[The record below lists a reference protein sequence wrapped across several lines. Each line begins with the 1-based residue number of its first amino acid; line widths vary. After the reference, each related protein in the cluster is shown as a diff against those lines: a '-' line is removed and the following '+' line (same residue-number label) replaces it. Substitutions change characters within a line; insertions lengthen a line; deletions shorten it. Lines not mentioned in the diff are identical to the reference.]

1 MAYRL
6 NIAIIA
12 MLAAGGEAKMSSV
25 ITVSTLASFI
35 ALLQSLEENFTL
47 AVAMFVIGFIATVS
61 IIVFVVVMHRSVRRS
76 GDGEGPRGEE
86 EQ

>member
-1 MAYRL
+1 
-6 NIAIIA
+6 
-12 MLAAGGEAKMSSV
+12 MSSV

-35 ALLQSLEENFTL
+35 ALLQSLEDNFTL
-47 AVAMFVIGFIATVS
+47 AVVMFVVGFIATVS

-76 GDGEGPRGEE
+76 GDGEGPRREE

>member
-1 MAYRL
+1 
-6 NIAIIA
+6 
-12 MLAAGGEAKMSSV
+12 MSSV

-35 ALLQSLEENFTL
+35 ALLQSLEDNFTL
-47 AVAMFVIGFIATVS
+47 AVTMFAVGFIATVS

-76 GDGEGPRGEE
+76 GDGEGPGREE